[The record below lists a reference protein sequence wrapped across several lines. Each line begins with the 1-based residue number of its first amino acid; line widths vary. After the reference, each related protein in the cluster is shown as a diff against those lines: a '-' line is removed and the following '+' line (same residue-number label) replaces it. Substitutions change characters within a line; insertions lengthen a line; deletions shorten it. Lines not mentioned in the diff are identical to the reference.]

1 MMIVIIIQIL
11 SIIFIIICKKKI
23 NTNHQLNND
32 ERNNFV
38 S

>member
-11 SIIFIIICKKKI
+11 SIIFINICKKKI
-23 NTNHQLNND
+23 NINHQLNND